1 MNKLL
6 YAELIKHINRSII
19 KPSQYYVYS
28 EGDITLC
35 ARNPVSKTNVYLNK
49 TSLRSSYRVYLHDI
63 PFGTPEEAEKLF
75 KYAEKRYYEH
85 FKNAESEQLAV
96 YITLLKSNANTINR

>member
-1 MNKLL
+1 MMNKLL

-35 ARNPVSKTNVYLNK
+35 ASNPASQLCVYFNSD
-49 TSLRSSYRVYLHDI
+49 SLTQSYRVHIADI
-63 PFGTPEEAEKLF
+63 AICTSEDAEKLF
-75 KYAEKRYYEH
+75 KYTERKYNTE
-85 FKNAESEQLAV
+85 FKDKEPSQIRAYTILLA
-96 YITLLKSNANTINR
+96 SNYHGK